1 MKYVEFRDWIFVA
14 KLFGIL
20 NITLFLFISFKKKCL
35 LALFHKWV
43 LKFWGKISWLIDL
56 KNSMISNTLPFHDFL
71 VTDNLKTIKGQCVTL
86 LLRFFIF
93 LFKKHK
99 WNSCSSST
107 VPLIRILGL
116 GGKNT
121 ATTISERWTM
131 WAEAARSK
139 S

>member
-86 LLRFFIF
+86 FLRFFIF

-107 VPLIRILGL
+107 V
-116 GGKNT
+116 
-121 ATTISERWTM
+121 TINSNPWTRGQKYSNDHKWKM
-131 WAEAARSK
+131 NYVSRGCTK
-139 S
+139 